1 MERVAQAALFLF
13 LVAGFLFLVS
23 GSRFL
28 VVSYLVQILLTR
40 NQEPGTR
47 NQQPLN
53 YFVVR
58 KNAESKLSTLAFIF
72 SFSLVKRAGVAA
84 PASTIIPFF
93 KGI

>member
-40 NQEPGTR
+40 NQ
-47 NQQPLN
+47 QLLN

>member
-23 GSRFL
+23 GSKFL

-40 NQEPGTR
+40 NQE
-47 NQQPLN
+47 PLN